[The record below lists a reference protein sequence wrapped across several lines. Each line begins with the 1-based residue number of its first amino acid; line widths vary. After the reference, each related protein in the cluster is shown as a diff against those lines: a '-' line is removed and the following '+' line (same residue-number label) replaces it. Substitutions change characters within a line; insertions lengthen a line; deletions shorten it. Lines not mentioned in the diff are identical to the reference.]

1 MNFAL
6 KREIYGGNAWC
17 IDALSYGSLSQIL
30 KDNRNGVAL
39 ELPETKY
46 NSVSL
51 INSTTKVV
59 TRPFGNEWYP
69 GELDNND
76 DFDAIGLINL
86 DGAIT
91 LSGGMSSVG
100 MEQLSS
106 LMSRMAKDKR
116 IKSFLIV
123 TNSGGGSSMAV
134 QVMADTIKEIDKV
147 KPVYSLIKKGGM
159 AASAAYGIISAT
171 RKIYSESEMNIV
183 GSLGTM
189 IEFSGYAANTKLPD
203 GEKIVRVYATKSVNK
218 NKAIEEALNNDN
230 YDLII
235 NEMLDPINEN
245 FLNSIIANRPQLKN
259 TTWDDGGHHFS
270 KDVIGTFIDGIAS
283 FDEVVGMLEKESKV
297 LVNNVNKVKFKPNS
311 KMTREEIRS
320 QFPSVH
326 AEIVQEGITA
336 ERERVKSW
344 MVYQKADAEAVANG
358 IASGEAITPSQREE
372 LMVKLSSSNMLEALK
387 KDNPKDVTTTES
399 TTTAPVEE
407 KPEENPALSMYQNI
421 AKKL

>member
-46 NSVSL
+46 NSIGVYSQSKL
-51 INSTTKVV
+51 I
-59 TRPFGNEWYP
+59 RYDW
-69 GELDNND
+69 ELTSEDN
-76 DFDAIGLINL
+76 FDAIGLINL
-86 DGAIT
+86 DGPIT
-91 LSGGMSSVG
+91 LSGGASSYG
-100 MEQLSS
+100 MEYLSS
-106 LMSRMAKDKR
+106 SMKRMSKDKR

-134 QVMADTIKEIDKV
+134 QVMADTINEIKAQ
-147 KPVYSLIKKGGM
+147 KPVYALVKKGGM
-159 AASAAYGIISAT
+159 AASAAYGIISAAT
-171 RKIYSESEMNIV
+171 KIYSESEMNIV

-270 KDVIGTFIDGIAS
+270 KNVIGTFIDDIAS

-297 LVNNVNKVKFKPNS
+297 LVNNVNKVKLNPNS

-372 LMVKLSSSNMLEALK
+372 LMVKLNSSNMLEALK

-399 TTTAPVEE
+399 TTTAPAEE
-407 KPEENPALSMYQNI
+407 TTEENPALSMYQNI
-421 AKKL
+421 AKNL

>member
-30 KDNRNGVAL
+30 KDNRSGVVL

-51 INSTTKVV
+51 INSATKVV

-91 LSGGMSSVG
+91 LSGGASSVG

-106 LMSRMAKDKR
+106 LMNRMSKDKR

-123 TNSGGGSSMAV
+123 TNSGGGSSTAV
-134 QVMADTIKEIDKV
+134 QVMADTINEIKAQ
-147 KPVYSLIKKGGM
+147 KPVYALVKKGGM
-159 AASAAYGIISAT
+159 AASAAYGIISAAT
-171 RKIYSESEMNIV
+171 KIYSESEMNIV

-189 IEFSGYAANTKLPD
+189 IEFSGYAAGTKLSD

-245 FLNSIIANRPQLKN
+245 FLGSIIANRPQLKSM
-259 TTWDDGGHHFS
+259 TWDDGAHYFS
-270 KDVIGTFIDGIAS
+270 KDVIGTFIDGVAS

-297 LVNNVNKVKFKPNS
+297 NKVKLNPNS

-326 AEIVQEGITA
+326 AEIVQEGVTA

-372 LMVKLSSSNMLEALK
+372 LMVKLNSSNMLEALK
-387 KDNPKDVTTTES
+387 KDNPKDVTTPES

-407 KPEENPALSMYQNI
+407 KPEENQALSMYQNI

>member
-46 NSVSL
+46 NSIGVYSQSKL
-51 INSTTKVV
+51 I
-59 TRPFGNEWYP
+59 RYDW
-69 GELDNND
+69 ELTSEDN
-76 DFDAIGLINL
+76 FDAIGLINL
-86 DGAIT
+86 DGPIT
-91 LSGGMSSVG
+91 LSGGASSYG
-100 MEQLSS
+100 MEYLSS
-106 LMSRMAKDKR
+106 SMKRMSKDKR

-134 QVMADTIKEIDKV
+134 QVMADTINEIKAQ
-147 KPVYSLIKKGGM
+147 KPVYALVKKGGM
-159 AASAAYGIISAT
+159 AASAAYGIISAAT
-171 RKIYSESEMNIV
+171 KIYSESEMNIV

-189 IEFSGYAANTKLPD
+189 IEFSGYAANIKLPD

-245 FLNSIIANRPQLKN
+245 FLNSIIANRPQLKSM
-259 TTWDDGGHHFS
+259 TWDDGAHYFS
-270 KDVIGTFIDGIAS
+270 KDVIGTFIDDIAS
-283 FDEVVGMLEKESKV
+283 FDDVVGMLEKESKV
-297 LVNNVNKVKFKPNS
+297 LVNNVNKVKLNPNS

-372 LMVKLSSSNMLEALK
+372 LMVKLNSSNMLEALK

-399 TTTAPVEE
+399 TTTAPVEKE
-407 KPEENPALSMYQNI
+407 TDKENPALSMYQNI